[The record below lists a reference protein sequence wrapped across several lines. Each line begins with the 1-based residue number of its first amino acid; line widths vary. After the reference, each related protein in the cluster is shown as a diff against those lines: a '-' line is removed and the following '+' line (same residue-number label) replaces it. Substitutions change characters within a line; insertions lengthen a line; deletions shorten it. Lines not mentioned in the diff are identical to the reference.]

1 MPYKAL
7 LDQFRRDGY
16 AVARGLF
23 STGEAEGYKDHF
35 MALRTSGNHPL
46 DHKGVDTAVGDP
58 LREYPRMTHMHR
70 WDLISLE
77 WLTDPRLNRC
87 MTRILGR
94 EPYAV
99 QSMLYF
105 KPPGSRGQALHQDQ
119 FYLKV
124 RPGTCMAAWMAL
136 DRSDEENGC
145 LQVVPGSQDLPI
157 LCTERAD
164 TSTSFTDIAAP
175 LPEGMARVPVIMEP
189 GDVAFFPGALI
200 HGSCP
205 NSSKERFR
213 RALAGHYVA
222 GEAEKVSAYYHPI
235 LRMDG
240 TEVELG
246 ASEGGGPCGVWVDRD
261 GNPEVEMRPV
271 GAWQPHMQGIGE
283 ASS

>member
-94 EPYAV
+94 EP
-99 QSMLYF
+99 
-105 KPPGSRGQALHQDQ
+105 
-119 FYLKV
+119 
-124 RPGTCMAAWMAL
+124 
-136 DRSDEENGC
+136 
-145 LQVVPGSQDLPI
+145 
-157 LCTERAD
+157 
-164 TSTSFTDIAAP
+164 
-175 LPEGMARVPVIMEP
+175 
-189 GDVAFFPGALI
+189 
-200 HGSCP
+200 
-205 NSSKERFR
+205 
-213 RALAGHYVA
+213 
-222 GEAEKVSAYYHPI
+222 
-235 LRMDG
+235 
-240 TEVELG
+240 
-246 ASEGGGPCGVWVDRD
+246 
-261 GNPEVEMRPV
+261 
-271 GAWQPHMQGIGE
+271 
-283 ASS
+283 